1 MSIAWFYWQQLWL
14 LSLALAFICCLS
26 FLDDNPRKLLQMGTY
41 YVVEHGF
48 TQKSLI
54 CIRDIAACLRQ
65 ESVFL
70 LVVLVVDLLRRA
82 TAVAALSN
90 SLS

>member
-1 MSIAWFYWQQLWL
+1 M
-14 LSLALAFICCLS
+14 LSLIP
-26 FLDDNPRKLLQMGTY
+26 DNNPRRLSQMGTY

-54 CIRDIAACLRQ
+54 CTRDVAACLRW

-70 LVVLVVDLLRRA
+70 LMVLVIDLLRRA
-82 TAVAALSN
+82 AAQAA
-90 SLS
+90 